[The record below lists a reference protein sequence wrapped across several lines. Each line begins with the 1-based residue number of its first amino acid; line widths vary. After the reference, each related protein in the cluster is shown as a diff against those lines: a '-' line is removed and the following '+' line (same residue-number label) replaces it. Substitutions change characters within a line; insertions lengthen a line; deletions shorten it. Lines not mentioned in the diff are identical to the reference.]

1 MKTNYDICKYCK
13 LFRDWLL
20 SVNDLS
26 LRDIENQLIIMGF
39 SSCSN
44 LASSYAYFLSEY
56 QEHKSNP
63 NFERVLI
70 CLQRMIIREF
80 LAIYDFYPS
89 FDSSGIFAYSSCRA
103 KDLNN
108 K

>member
-13 LFRDWLL
+13 IFRDWLL
-20 SVNDLS
+20 SVDNLS

-44 LASSYAYFLSEY
+44 LAASYVCLLSEY
-56 QEHKSNP
+56 QDHKSNP
-63 NFERVLI
+63 NFERVMI

-80 LAIYDFYPS
+80 LAIYDFYPA
-89 FDSSGIFAYSSCRA
+89 FDSSGIFGYSCSRE
-103 KDLNN
+103 KDFE
-108 K
+108 

>member
-13 LFRDWLL
+13 IFRDWLL
-20 SVNDLS
+20 SVDNLT
-26 LRDIENQLIIMGF
+26 LRDIENQLAIMGF

-56 QEHKSNP
+56 QEHKNNP
-63 NFERVLI
+63 NFERVMI

-80 LAIYDFYPS
+80 LAIYDFQPF
-89 FDSSGIFAYSSCRA
+89 FDSSGIFGYSSCFA
-103 KDLNN
+103 KDFE
-108 K
+108 